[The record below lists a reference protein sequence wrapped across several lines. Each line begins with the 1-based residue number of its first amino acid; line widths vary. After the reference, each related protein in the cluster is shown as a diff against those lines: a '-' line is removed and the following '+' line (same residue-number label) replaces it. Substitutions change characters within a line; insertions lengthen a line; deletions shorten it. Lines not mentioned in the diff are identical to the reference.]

1 MNEYSRRYIIFSGLI
16 YRYKYIISRMFKISV
31 LIPVYNEFVFVKNDL
46 ESLLTWLDKNYAKQY
61 ELVIVENGSTD
72 GTLEALHAAAKTHK
86 QLKIYSLAEPS
97 FGNAV
102 RTAILNATGE
112 IGILLNAD
120 WIDTN
125 FIKAGALHC
134 KTHDVVIGSKLL
146 DPTLDSR
153 PVVRKIA
160 SKSLTFLLQKIFK
173 FEFSDSHGL
182 KAFRLSKIKPI
193 AKKCTLNEIFES
205 ELLLR
210 AQYASL
216 KITEIPVAIIE
227 TRSPRTSFFGRIFSM
242 FRELFTLHKISKKI
256 NK

>member
-1 MNEYSRRYIIFSGLI
+1 MVTL
-16 YRYKYIISRMFKISV
+16 SV
-31 LIPVYNEFVFVKNDL
+31 LIPVYNEYDFVHNDL
-46 ESLLTWLDKNYAKQY
+46 AALLKWLDRHYPKNY

-72 GTLEALHAAAKTHK
+72 GTLGSLHAAAKIHK
-86 QLKIYSLAEPS
+86 SLKVHSLSEPS

-102 RTAILNATGE
+102 RTAIVRAKGE
-112 IGILLNAD
+112 VGVLLNAD
-120 WIDTN
+120 WIDTD
-125 FIKAGALHC
+125 FIKAGTLHC
-134 KTHDVVIGSKLL
+134 KTNDVVIGSKLL
-146 DPTLDSR
+146 DATLDSR

-160 SKSLTFLLQKIFK
+160 SRSLTFLLQKIFQ

-182 KAFRLSKIKPI
+182 KAFRLSKIIPI

-242 FRELFTLHKISKKI
+242 FRELFTLYAISKKI
-256 NK
+256 KKGSV